1 MKIFITG
8 ADGLLGSNL
17 VRELLDQGHEVRALI
32 YPGSN
37 SRTLEGLALERI
49 EGDLLGQNFDLAAA
63 LAGCGAVFHCAAITD
78 LWATPELTWQVNLEG
93 TRRLLETSLAA
104 RIKRFVFVGSASS
117 FEPGPLEKPGDET
130 GGFPAVYRG
139 APYMESK
146 HAAAKLVREFARER
160 GLPAL
165 IVAPTFL
172 LGPFDSRPSGGE
184 LIRQYV
190 SKNMGVAT
198 PGGRCFAYAP
208 DAARAMA
215 AALTKGRLGETY
227 ILGGHNLT
235 YLDFFSRVAEIAG
248 CKPPKRVIPA
258 GLILIAGRIAS
269 LAEKVLRR
277 RLLFN
282 RELARFS
289 LVGAY
294 YSSDKA
300 IRELGMTL
308 SPVETAIADSLNS
321 LKQFGH
327 LAG

>member
-32 YPGSN
+32 YPGSG
-37 SRTLEGLALERI
+37 SQTLAGLALERI
-49 EGDLLGQNFDLAAA
+49 EGDLLDRDFDLAAA
-63 LAGCGAVFHCAAITD
+63 LAGCEAAFHCAAVTD
-78 LWATPELTWQVNLEG
+78 LWAKPELTWKVNLEG
-93 TRRLLETSLAA
+93 TRRLLEAGLAA
-104 RIKRFVFVGSASS
+104 KLERFIFVGSASS
-117 FEPGPLEKPGDET
+117 FESGPLEKPGDET

-146 HAAAKLVREFARER
+146 HEAAKLVREFARER

-172 LGPFDSRPSGGE
+172 LGPYDSRPSGGE

-215 AALTKGRLGETY
+215 AALTKGRVGETY

-235 YLDFFSRVAEIAG
+235 YLDFFSRVAEIAD

-258 GLILIAGRIAS
+258 GLILTAGRIAS

-282 RELARFS
+282 RDLARFS

-300 IRELGMTL
+300 VRELGMTL
-308 SPVETAIADSLNS
+308 SPVETAISDSLDC
-321 LKQFGH
+321 LKEFGH